1 MSIRQKFQ
9 LSVVLLFGFA
19 LTGCDAFSPP
29 EASFVVREETTE
41 LTGDVADAVEEQLES
56 TFGTPHSLVAWLK
69 LPIDYG
75 GIPGATEESDLEG
88 PLNKFPVTFDAE
100 ADDIFL
106 AQFQTEEGA
115 FDFGEGGTRL
125 DWMTG
130 TYAGQMMHV
139 IGYDS
144 ESKLLI
150 TKEKMDDAP
159 AVGDTFVL
167 SAGDKLKSGRALY
180 MEHCMHCHGV
190 SGDGNGPT
198 APYLK
203 PRPRDY
209 RLGQFKFKSTK
220 PAEKPRHEDLSR
232 VIKYGIPGTYMP
244 SFLLLEDDELHAL
257 VEYVRWLSMRGEL
270 EYRAD
275 QELILAS
282 GLTEEIIE
290 ERIEEG
296 DAEEEIQEEIND
308 AVAEMPELFDGLGD
322 GLAESWAL
330 AEDEQSL
337 IVPAVARVPD
347 SFESRARG
355 RKFFL
360 EKCTNCHGHTGRG
373 NGSMTE
379 DFQENEQTKE
389 LYPEPGL
396 FDAWGHPIQPRNLTK
411 GLYRGGRRPVDLYR
425 RLYGGIG
432 PSKMPNFATTDP
444 ELLWDTVNYVLHIPF
459 EKPGEYTEIDK
470 EYFEQKKAAGG
481 EEPKTAEQGRD
492 PAETKQTS
500 TGLTESSDR
509 G

>member
-1 MSIRQKFQ
+1 MSIRQK
-9 LSVVLLFGFA
+9 LKLLVLLLFGSLA
-19 LTGCDAFSPP
+19 IGCDAFSPP
-29 EASFVVREETTE
+29 EASFVVREETKD
-41 LTGDVADAVEEQLES
+41 LTRDVSDAVEEQLES
-56 TFGTPHSLVAWLK
+56 SFGTPHALVAWLK

-75 GIPGATEESDLEG
+75 GIPGATEESELEG

-100 ADDIFL
+100 ADDVFL
-106 AQFQTEEGA
+106 AQFQSEDGE
-115 FDFGEGGTRL
+115 FEFGDGGTRL

-130 TYAGQMMHV
+130 ENVGQTMHV
-139 IGYDS
+139 IGFDADK
-144 ESKLLI
+144 KLLV
-150 TKEKMDDAP
+150 TKEKMDIAP
-159 AVGDTFVL
+159 AAGDTFVL
-167 SAGDKLKSGRALY
+167 SAGDNLKAGRALY

-198 APYLK
+198 APYLN

-220 PAEKPRHEDLSR
+220 PAEKIRQDDLSR
-232 VIKYGIPGTYMP
+232 IIKYGIPGTYMP
-244 SFLLLEDDELHAL
+244 SFLLLEEDELHAI

-282 GLTEEIIE
+282 GLTDEIIN
-290 ERIEEG
+290 ERLEDG
-296 DAEEEIQEEIND
+296 DTEEEIQEEVDD

-322 GLAESWAL
+322 GLAESWNL
-330 AEDEQSL
+330 AEDDESL
-337 IVPAVARVPD
+337 IVPTVARVPD

-396 FDAWGHPIQPRNLTK
+396 FDVWGNPIKPRNLTK
-411 GLYRGGRRPVDLYR
+411 GLYRGGRRPIDIYR
-425 RLYGGIG
+425 RLFGGIG

-444 ELLWDTVNYVLHIPF
+444 ETLWDTVNYVMHIPF
-459 EKPGEYTEIDK
+459 EKPGEYIEVDQ
-470 EYFEQKKAAGG
+470 EYIEEKKAAGG
-481 EEPKTAEQGRD
+481 DEPKTADQSED
-492 PAETKQTS
+492 SPETKQTAIES
-500 TGLTESSDR
+500 TESSDR